1 MFRKNTSKGMTE
13 DGFSP
18 HVINTS
24 KGEAFIR
31 LMKFPKILY
40 VLAAFALLSFASN
53 SRGNDSKSGSSS
65 EPMTAYLGR
74 WDLTLKSAGHEYPSW
89 LDLREENGQLKAE
102 MVGRWG
108 NARPLPS
115 AEFTNGQLK
124 FVSPKEEES
133 SKTDLVFEGTLKGRI
148 LSGTLNGP
156 DGKKWEWTGRRAPS
170 LKRTGT
176 PKWGTPIALF
186 NGKDLTGW
194 HESTP
199 GASPVWKVENGAL
212 VTPGNGPELINDSKF
227 EDFKLHVEFNCGPE
241 SNSGVYLRG
250 RYEVQVETDSIT
262 DPPNRRIG
270 SIYGFIA
277 PEPELPRTPDV
288 WQTYDITL
296 IGRRITLV
304 HDGQTVIDNKEIPG
318 ITGGALDSHEAL
330 PGPIYLQ
337 GSEKGHVLFRSVVI
351 TPTAN

>member
-1 MFRKNTSKGMTE
+1 M
-13 DGFSP
+13 
-18 HVINTS
+18 
-24 KGEAFIR
+24 
-31 LMKFPKILY
+31 KILR
-40 VLAAFALLSFASN
+40 VASLLATFALLSSFAYSQ
-53 SRGNDSKSGSSS
+53 SEKSKAGAPSQSVSGL
-65 EPMTAYLGR
+65 LGR
-74 WDLTLKSAGHEYPSW
+74 WDLTLKAPDREYPSW
-89 LDLREENGQLKAE
+89 LELSEENGQLKAE

-115 AEFTNGQLK
+115 AEFSNGRLK

-133 SKTDLVFEGTLKGRI
+133 SKADLVFEGTLKGRI

-156 DGKKWEWTGRRAPS
+156 DGKTWQWTGGRAPV
-170 LKRTGT
+170 LKRAGV
-176 PKWGTPIALF
+176 PKWAAPIHLF

-194 HESTP
+194 HEDKP

-212 VTPGNGPELINDSKF
+212 VTPGNGPELINNSKF

-262 DPPNRRIG
+262 DPPDRRIG
-270 SIYGFIA
+270 GVYGFIA

-296 IGRRITLV
+296 IGRRITVV

-318 ITGGALDSHEAL
+318 ITGGALDSHEGL

-337 GSEKGHVLFRSVVI
+337 GSEKGHVQYRNI
-351 TPTAN
+351 TLTPASE